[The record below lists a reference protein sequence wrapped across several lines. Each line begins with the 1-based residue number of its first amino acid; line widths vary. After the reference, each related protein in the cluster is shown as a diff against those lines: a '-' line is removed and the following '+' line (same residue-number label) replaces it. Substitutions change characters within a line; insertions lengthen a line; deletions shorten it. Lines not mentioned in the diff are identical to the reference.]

1 MLKRQRLVRNKP
13 WFNQQERY
21 KMGKELNIIYRSDDT
36 GDSDSPE
43 LMRILNL
50 AGMSVSEPGDNSAD
64 ATGCETCGSQD
75 HMQDVCPHA
84 VQPAMVTDA
93 SAEGLAEEQADHDYG
108 SQDVDEEGHEVD
120 PSTYIWNGGK
130 LPQRIVKG
138 TQGDNPLISEIHSQL
153 VEKWSKFLTEDAD
166 RENEDGSLSPLSD
179 PTKPEFDKDPLSNEE
194 PVVDGSHSPMSTIAR
209 QAALK

>member
-1 MLKRQRLVRNKP
+1 
-13 WFNQQERY
+13 
-21 KMGKELNIIYRSDDT
+21 MGKELNIVYRSDD
-36 GDSDSPE
+36 GDADNSSE

-50 AGMSVSEPGDNSAD
+50 AGMSVAEPSATSSEDS
-64 ATGCETCGSQD
+64 GCQTCGSQD

-84 VQPAMVTDA
+84 MEPATA
-93 SAEGLAEEQADHDYG
+93 TIEGIAEEQADNDYG

-120 PSTYIWNGGK
+120 PSTYVWNGPK

-138 TQGDNPLISEIHSQL
+138 SQGDNPLISEIHSQL
-153 VEKWSKFLTEDAD
+153 VEKWSQYLTEDTD
-166 RENEDGSLSPLSD
+166 RENDDGSLSPLSD